1 MNNQLTSSKKLL
13 GICNSVNIHSAKQLD
28 VQNGR
33 EALAEYVRRLMEER
47 NWSTYDVVRE
57 SGGLITSNG
66 TVWNVANLRVKDVK
80 EKTLRGL
87 AKAFKVPDIE
97 VFEVYYGK
105 KKVGEDELEDD
116 EEVAAL
122 FYKYKKLTEEDKKE
136 IRRLISIVDRE
147 IDRLEEEKKKR
158 AKKKR

>member
-1 MNNQLTSSKKLL
+1 M
-13 GICNSVNIHSAKQLD
+13 NIHSAKQFD

-33 EALAEYVRRLMEER
+33 QALADYVRRLMEER

-66 TVWNVANLRVKDVK
+66 TVWNVVNLRVKDIK

-87 AKAFKVPDIE
+87 AKAFKVPEIE

-105 KKVGEDELEDD
+105 KRVGEDELEDD

-122 FYKYKKLTEEDKKE
+122 FYKYKNLTEEDKKE

-147 IDRLEEEKKKR
+147 IDRLEEEKKK
-158 AKKKR
+158 KSKRKR

>member
-1 MNNQLTSSKKLL
+1 MSINKLN
-13 GICNSVNIHSAKQLD
+13 GTFH
-28 VQNGR
+28 VQNLQHDKCFIVQTGR
-33 EALAEYVRRLMEER
+33 EALAEYVDSQMKAR
-47 NWSTYDVVRE
+47 NWSFGDVARE
-57 SGGLITSNG
+57 SGAFKLSTG
-66 TVWNVANLRVKDVK
+66 TVWNVVNLRVKDVK
-80 EKTLRGL
+80 EHTLRGL
-87 AKAFKVPDIE
+87 AKAFKVPEIE

-122 FYKYKKLTEEDKKE
+122 FYKYKNLTEDDKKE

>member
-1 MNNQLTSSKKLL
+1 MNNQQTSSKKLL
-13 GICNSVNIHSAKQLD
+13 GICNLLNIHSAKQFD

-66 TVWNVANLRVKDVK
+66 TVWNVVNLRVKDVK
-80 EKTLRGL
+80 ERTLRGL
-87 AKAFKVPDIE
+87 AKAFKLPEPNI
-97 VFEVYYGK
+97 FEVYYGK
-105 KKVGEDELEDD
+105 KRFGEADLEDD

-122 FYKYKKLTEEDKKE
+122 FYKYKNLTEEDKKE
-136 IRRLISIVDRE
+136 IRRLISVVDRE
-147 IDRLEEEKKKR
+147 IDRMEEEKKKR
-158 AKKKR
+158 TKRKR